1 MTDDLMKLDE
11 SALRARL
18 LARVAPNQTI
28 ELAIAVASEA
38 HRGRLRDEGT
48 PYVCHVFRTALILI
62 DELHIIDTD
71 PVCAALLRDVLE
83 DGVGIALEQLRET
96 FGARVTAMVHCLTD
110 EFKHSGLPR
119 AERKKLY
126 LQRVAAADDDCLIV
140 KLCDRLD
147 NLRSLPDSPSPEKRE
162 QVSRETRVHLMPRLS
177 QRSGTFSLLN
187 RLLQE
192 ALHYEAICRYRDL
205 RPDYQLLSD
214 HLEKVLLSMAQV
226 RGMYPI
232 VTARAKSLESFAEKI
247 QRPGKDYIDPV
258 TEITDLCGVRVIV
271 HTLDQVD
278 AMAAAV
284 RDQFEID
291 LRRSEDKRERLAYR
305 EFGYLSTHYI
315 IQLKKQPHIEG
326 ELPETLQRLAT
337 LKAELQLRTV
347 AQHLWADVYHEL
359 GYKNEFKLPPL
370 YERQFGRIA
379 ALLEVCDKVLLDIK
393 SAMGAYESTYRTY
406 MDDQELEALVEQL
419 GMLLRVDPENV
430 RAVHRL
436 IRAHLALGNHT
447 QIAAIREKYG
457 HLLASNPAALG
468 DVGAAVCKI
477 DETAGQDLLKEAI
490 RMDPRNVDALCSL
503 GGSYRR
509 EKRLAEARD
518 CYRKAHAIDHSY
530 PYALSNYIALE
541 VLLRHDTGIID
552 CFHAPLT
559 EAIERCKRQIEVKV
573 NLPWALFDLGM
584 FEFYLGNPYAAI
596 GYYAK
601 GIDVALH
608 AWMIQSA
615 NKPIEDF
622 MRESV
627 ELNGLRMLD
636 KLLKL
641 GWWIKAGRAER
652 EKSEWRPAAAAVS
665 FRPPVLIL
673 AGGCAGLESW
683 RASRLGDL
691 KDALASFRGAMVSG
705 GTRSGVAEIA
715 GDLQAGCGAPQLQ
728 TVGYLPATLPPGAEA
743 DTRYTTLRR
752 TEGTGFS
759 PSEPLAFWEDF
770 LAAGGDATAVKLIGF
785 NGGPIA
791 ACEFRV
797 ALAFGAQVGI
807 IQDSGRAADD
817 LLVDPLWQDRQGD
830 RRPLHSLGLGREDVE
845 RFLAL

>member
-1 MTDDLMKLDE
+1 
-11 SALRARL
+11 
-18 LARVAPNQTI
+18 
-28 ELAIAVASEA
+28 
-38 HRGRLRDEGT
+38 
-48 PYVCHVFRTALILI
+48 
-62 DELHIIDTD
+62 
-71 PVCAALLRDVLE
+71 
-83 DGVGIALEQLRET
+83 
-96 FGARVTAMVHCLTD
+96 
-110 EFKHSGLPR
+110 
-119 AERKKLY
+119 
-126 LQRVAAADDDCLIV
+126 
-140 KLCDRLD
+140 
-147 NLRSLPDSPSPEKRE
+147 
-162 QVSRETRVHLMPRLS
+162 
-177 QRSGTFSLLN
+177 
-187 RLLQE
+187 
-192 ALHYEAICRYRDL
+192 
-205 RPDYQLLSD
+205 
-214 HLEKVLLSMAQV
+214 
-226 RGMYPI
+226 
-232 VTARAKSLESFAEKI
+232 
-247 QRPGKDYIDPV
+247 
-258 TEITDLCGVRVIV
+258 VRVIV

-284 RDQFEID
+284 RDRFDID
-291 LRRSEDKRERLAYR
+291 LRKSEDKRERLAYR

-315 IQLKKQPHIEG
+315 IQLKEPPRIEG
-326 ELPETLQRLAT
+326 QSPETLRRLAT

-379 ALLEVCDKVLLDIK
+379 ALLEVCDKVLLEIK
-393 SAMGAYESTYRTY
+393 SAMRAYESTYRTY
-406 MDDQELEALVEQL
+406 MDDKELEALVEQL
-419 GMLLRVDPENV
+419 HMLLRVDPENV

-436 IRAHLALGNHT
+436 IRAHLALGNHAR
-447 QIAAIREKYG
+447 IAAIREKYG
-457 HLLASNPAALG
+457 HLLASHPAALG
-468 DVGAAVCKI
+468 DVAAAVCKV
-477 DETAGQDLLKEAI
+477 DEAAGQELLKEAI
-490 RMDPRNVDALCSL
+490 QRDPRNVDALCSL

-509 EKRLAEARD
+509 QERLAEARD
-518 CYRKAHAIDHSY
+518 CYRKAHEIDHSY

-573 NLPWALFDLGM
+573 NLPWALFDLGI

-622 MRESV
+622 MRASV

-641 GWWIKAGRAER
+641 GWWIKAGREER

-683 RASRLGDL
+683 RASRLADL
-691 KDALASFRGAMVSG
+691 KDALASFRGTIVSG

-715 GDLQAGCGAPQLQ
+715 GDLQASCGAPQLG
-728 TVGYLPATLPPGAEA
+728 TVGYLPARMPPGAEA

-759 PSEPLAFWEDF
+759 PLEPLAFWEDF
-770 LAAGGDATAVKLIGF
+770 LAAGGDATTVKLTGF

-817 LLVDPLWQDRQGD
+817 LLVDPLWQDRQRD
-830 RRPLHSLGLGREDVE
+830 RRPLHSLGLGREDVK
-845 RFLAL
+845 RFLAP